1 MKELSPELKQ
11 AIINDVAVRK
21 ALVYENHEAFCRIYL
36 QRHITYEFAWFH
48 KEMFRITEE
57 YQHKLNVFMAFRG
70 SGKSTILNLS
80 NALWSILGKHQKKF
94 VVIMS
99 KTRVQSQSHFNS
111 IKQELEENELL
122 KNDLGPFQASKE
134 DWGAFTIEI
143 PKYGAKIMCIG
154 AMQNIRGLKYRNH
167 RPDLIICDDMED
179 MTSFQDGK
187 QIRLFHDWFM
197 GEIWSIGS
205 EKTNIVVLGNLLH
218 PSSIMITL
226 YKGIKHGEMPGLFKA
241 YPLLDDRNRI
251 LWPQRYPDAKAI
263 KDLEKS
269 VPGTDRFGLY
279 TIFSRE
285 YLLDMSTVSVDY
297 YMEEKHDESIRPGG
311 DKVSDFEISA
321 PMWAHGQIWYIP
333 GQDDGHCDFSMS
345 LDDEDGYNS
354 QPWKHVEEAFKEM
367 MILKNPANAN
377 KYKPPEKIENIAY
390 ENMKD
395 YPDLP
400 IRYRCW
406 YRYNRPKELKPSEFE
421 KIGKKFGDEYRKV
434 SEEIRKGIRKPPENK
449 PQSFGI

>member
-179 MTSFQDGK
+179 ITSFQDGK

-205 EKTNIVVLGNLLH
+205 EKTNIVVLGNLLDKN
-218 PSSIMITL
+218 SILITL
-226 YKGIKHGEMPGLFKA
+226 YKLIKNKKIPGIFKA

-251 LWPQRYPDAKAI
+251 LWPQRYPDVKAI
-263 KDLEKS
+263 KELEKS
-269 VPGTDRFGLY
+269 VPGTDKFGL
-279 TIFSRE
+279 TTVFSRE
-285 YLLDMSTVSVDY
+285 YLLDMSHVYVDNF
-297 YMEEKHDESIRPGG
+297 MEEKRIEPIRVGG
-311 DKVSDFEISA
+311 KKAKDFEISA
-321 PMWAHGQIWYIP
+321 PMWAHGHIQYIP
-333 GQDDGHCDFSMS
+333 NYPDHEFNMWFDDN
-345 LDDEDGYNS
+345 DGYPHE
-354 QPWKHVEEAFKEM
+354 QWMPYLEREIKRGLK
-367 MILKNPANAN
+367 KNPQYVHQY
-377 KYKPPEKIENIAY
+377 YKHSAPKKDQY
-390 ENMKD
+390 ENMQD

-400 IRYRCW
+400 IRRMYW
-406 YRYNRPKELKPSEFE
+406 YRNSNRDEPLPSKWPKIKD
-421 KIGKKFGDEYRKV
+421 I
-434 SEEIRKGIRKPPENK
+434 SEE
-449 PQSFGI
+449 S

>member
-36 QRHITYEFAWFH
+36 QRHITHEFAWFH

-80 NALWSILGKHQKKF
+80 NTLWSILGKHQKKF

-154 AMQNIRGLKYRNH
+154 ALQNIRGLKYRNH

-179 MTSFQDGK
+179 MTSFQDSK

-226 YKGIKHGEMPGLFKA
+226 YKGIKHGEMPGIFRA

-269 VPGTDRFGLY
+269 VPGVDSSELFTV
-279 TIFSRE
+279 FSRE
-285 YLLDMSTVSVDY
+285 YLLDMSSVHVDY
-297 YMEEKHDESIRPGG
+297 YMEEKHDESMRPGG
-311 DKVSDFEISA
+311 DKASDFEISA
-321 PMWAHGQIWYIP
+321 PLWASGSIWYVP
-333 GQDDGHCDFSMS
+333 GQDGHYEFNMWA
-345 LDDEDGYNS
+345 DDPDGYNF
-354 QPWKHVEEAFKEM
+354 QPWEHVEEAYIEM
-367 MILKNPANAN
+367 RTLKNPNYQY
-377 KYKPPEKIENIAY
+377 KYKREDKSKPTVHSHMY
-390 ENMKD
+390 D
-395 YPDLP
+395 FPDIP
-400 IRYRCW
+400 MRYRAW
-406 YRYNRPKELKPSEFE
+406 YRGRGDKKELKPSDYA
-421 KIGKKFGDEYRKV
+421 KIGKAFGSEYKKV
-434 SEEIRKGIRKPPENK
+434 SEEIRKGIQKPPEDK